1 MYNQPPYSQQQQ
13 PQQQQAY
20 NQPYQQQQQQQ
31 QTDPFFLL
39 ANEMNATKGWI
50 KFIGIVLI
58 VMGVIYGLTI
68 IGLVVAWLPIWM
80 GIILTNAAKHIE
92 GYIQTRSFTELIEY
106 SRKIKSYFAILGVL
120 SIIGLIGM
128 AIWIII
134 IIIAISTVGLQ
145 GLQFYRF

>member
-1 MYNQPPYSQQQQ
+1 
-13 PQQQQAY
+13 
-20 NQPYQQQQQQQ
+20 
-31 QTDPFFLL
+31 
-39 ANEMNATKGWI
+39 MNATKGWI

-58 VMGVIYGLTI
+58 VMGAIYGLTI

-92 GYIQTRSFTELIEY
+92 SYVQTRSFTELIEY

>member
-20 NQPYQQQQQQQ
+20 NPQYQQQQ

-58 VMGVIYGLTI
+58 VMGAIYGLTI

-92 GYIQTRSFTELIEY
+92 SYVQTRSFTELIEY